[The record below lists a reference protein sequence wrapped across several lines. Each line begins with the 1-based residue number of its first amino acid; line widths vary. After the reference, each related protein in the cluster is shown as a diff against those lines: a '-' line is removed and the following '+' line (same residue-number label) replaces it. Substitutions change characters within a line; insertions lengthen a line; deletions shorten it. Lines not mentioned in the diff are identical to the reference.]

1 MPVLSETEI
10 QIKLRGLLDKLSPNQ
25 AEYLRVRQLCD
36 SDAEAAKKVGIATT
50 TVSRWKKDAEF
61 MTAYTITT
69 QMLGAKKE
77 LVVADQNKQAIV
89 KAQMATLMHTLPDI
103 VQKLLDIAL
112 NGKSEEMKVRAM
124 KLIFDTVGM
133 GPQAE
138 LPLNKQTKSFLQV
151 AELLVPQAQ
160 HELAKRGAID
170 SADKDLETLIR
181 EGATLAAEATD
192 TKAIAEEMV
201 EEDLEDL

>member
-50 TVSRWKKDAEF
+50 TVSRWKKNADF

-69 QMLGAKKE
+69 QMLGAKRE

-89 KAQMATLMHTLPDI
+89 KAQMATLMHTLPNI
-103 VQKLLDIAL
+103 VQKLMDIAL
-112 NGKSEEMKVRAM
+112 NGKSEEMKVRAT
-124 KLIFDTVGM
+124 KLIFDTVGL

-138 LPLNKQTKSFLQV
+138 LPLNKQTKSFLSV
-151 AELLVPQAQ
+151 AELLAPQAQ
-160 HELAKRGAID
+160 HELIKRGAPE
-170 SADKDLETLIR
+170 DKDLETLVR
-181 EGATLAAEATD
+181 EGATLGMEAVD
-192 TKAIAEEMV
+192 TQAVAEELV
-201 EEDLEDL
+201 NEEEEL

>member
-1 MPVLSETEI
+1 MSVLSETEI
-10 QIKLRGLLDKLSPNQ
+10 QIKLRGLLDKLSASQ
-25 AEYLRVRQLCD
+25 AEYLRTRQFCD
-36 SDAEAAKKVGIATT
+36 SDAEAAKKVGCVAT
-50 TVSRWKKDAEF
+50 TVSRWKKNSDF

-77 LVVADQNKQAIV
+77 LIVADQNKQAIV
-89 KAQMATLMHTLPDI
+89 KAQMAVLMHTLPDI

-138 LPLNKQTKSFLQV
+138 LPINKQTKAFLQV
-151 AELLVPQAQ
+151 AEMLRPQAE
-160 HELAKRGAID
+160 HELVKRGAID
-170 SADKDLETLIR
+170 SPEKDLETLVK
-181 EGATLAAEATD
+181 EGADLAMEAVD
-192 TKAIAEEMV
+192 TKGVA
-201 EEDLEDL
+201 EDLVYEMEDL